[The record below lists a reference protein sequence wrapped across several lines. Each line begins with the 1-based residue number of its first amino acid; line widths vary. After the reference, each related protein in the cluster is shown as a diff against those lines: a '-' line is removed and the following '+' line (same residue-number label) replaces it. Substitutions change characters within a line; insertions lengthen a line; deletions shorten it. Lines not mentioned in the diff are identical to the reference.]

1 MSTRVVFGH
10 TSWDFNFAL
19 IGSLLTP
26 ESLGEEC
33 VLRNR
38 SMMAPPTL
46 SAGADLSLKEKCCW
60 GLPFLE
66 NVVTGQLYKRIVV
79 CVSALTRMSVCACEC
94 MRVDPCVHV

>member
-26 ESLGEEC
+26 ESLGEKC

-66 NVVTGQLYKRIVV
+66 NVVTGS
-79 CVSALTRMSVCACEC
+79 CTRGL
-94 MRVDPCVHV
+94 